1 GTLWAAVFAGA
12 FVHAWRADRGAGERL
27 RGAEGW
33 MRFGL
38 FLSLGGLFLHGLVDY
53 PFQVFP
59 IQLVAVCQLGVLW
72 GLRPVEA
79 RAEEGAGREM

>member
-1 GTLWAAVFAGA
+1 
-12 FVHAWRADRGAGERL
+12 
-27 RGAEGW
+27 